1 MAGGPL
7 YLYLLLRLLLYLHL
21 GVSTFKGS
29 HPSGL
34 LLAQNRVK
42 VEVPGRVEPGSGW
55 EPGSMAHGPP
65 GQQNDPL
72 SSTDKPKRAAS
83 RSLSPGALRGPRRYP
98 VR

>member
-1 MAGGPL
+1 MAGAPL

-42 VEVPGRVEPGSGW
+42 VEVPGRVEQIGR
-55 EPGSMAHGPP
+55 AH
-65 GQQNDPL
+65 
-72 SSTDKPKRAAS
+72 
-83 RSLSPGALRGPRRYP
+83 
-98 VR
+98 V